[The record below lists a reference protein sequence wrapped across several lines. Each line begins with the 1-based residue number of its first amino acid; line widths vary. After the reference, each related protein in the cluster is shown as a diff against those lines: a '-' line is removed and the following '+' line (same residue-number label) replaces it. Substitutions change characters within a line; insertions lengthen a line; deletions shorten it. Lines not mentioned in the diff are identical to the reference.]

1 MGKFSKKR
9 KKTKIKMNGITFVN
23 IDNFNEHS
31 RTISSNIHLII
42 QKTVEIEK
50 NTKEI
55 GRIQDTL
62 EFRKKLHALQHDTEK
77 IAKRTSNLLK
87 IVNEMSNNERK
98 AKGALTLEMRQRRT
112 EKERLNESF
121 SKALLNFQ
129 NAQRMMDKLE
139 KRYSSDTMSDVLDS
153 KEVVTGKLIDIY
165 DIDEDT
171 MQSDSVS
178 GDQKQLQMIEDDKVR
193 QLEERE
199 KEMSQLESDIIDVN
213 TIFKDLSMMVHEQ
226 GDVVDSI
233 ENNVESTY
241 IQIQDGNQQLKKAA
255 EYKRKTNK
263 LKFFCLSFVIVILV
277 VVIIVITAFYKN

>member
-121 SKALLNFQ
+121 SKALHNFQ
-129 NAQRMMDKLE
+129 NAQRTMDKLE
-139 KRYSSDTMSDVLDS
+139 KRYSSDTMSDVLES
-153 KEVVTGKLIDIY
+153 KKVATGTLIDK
-165 DIDEDT
+165 DNLK
-171 MQSDSVS
+171 SDSLS
-178 GDQKQLQMIEDDKVR
+178 ADQKQLQMIEDDKIR

-199 KEMSQLESDIIDVN
+199 
-213 TIFKDLSMMVHEQ
+213 
-226 GDVVDSI
+226 
-233 ENNVESTY
+233 
-241 IQIQDGNQQLKKAA
+241 
-255 EYKRKTNK
+255 
-263 LKFFCLSFVIVILV
+263 
-277 VVIIVITAFYKN
+277 

>member
-9 KKTKIKMNGITFVN
+9 KKTKIKMNGTTFVN
-23 IDNFNEHS
+23 IDLFNDHS
-31 RTISSNIHLII
+31 RNISSNIHLII

-50 NTKEI
+50 NSKEI

-77 IAKRTSNLLK
+77 IAKDTSKLLK

-98 AKGALTLEMRQRRT
+98 AKGALTLEVRQRRT

-129 NAQRMMDKLE
+129 NAQRTMDNLE
-139 KRYSSDTMSDVLDS
+139 KRYSSDTMSAGLDS
-153 KEVVTGKLIDIY
+153 KEVVTGQLIDIY

-171 MQSDSVS
+171 SQSDSVS

-199 KEMSQLESDIIDVN
+199 KE
-213 TIFKDLSMMVHEQ
+213 
-226 GDVVDSI
+226 
-233 ENNVESTY
+233 
-241 IQIQDGNQQLKKAA
+241 
-255 EYKRKTNK
+255 
-263 LKFFCLSFVIVILV
+263 
-277 VVIIVITAFYKN
+277 